1 MCALFAALDGPSG
14 LMTANITSS
23 GALAT
28 WQPAIAPVDSYVISY
43 TGEKGKVVPK
53 TLPAPVLLFS
63 LPITLCLLSTER
75 ASTLWLHQGRPVGCL
90 KKNESISSLPT
101 FPQPTCS
108 PAGLSACQHEPPFLG
123 SSSHLLE
130 RSPESKILNRLLPVV
145 PESPGFSGPM
155 EVARC
160 SKFDGEIR
168 NYFSYLYN
176 PLCSFT

>member
-1 MCALFAALDGPSG
+1 MTQTQVILAPNPGLGTVHAMGTVLPGVQEQHRQDSSCGLMSCPMTVYLFNISPSFFAALDGPSG

-63 LPITLCLLSTER
+63 PPITLCLLSTER

-101 FPQPTCS
+101 FPQLSLSSCRS
-108 PAGLSACQHEPPFLG
+108 LCLSA
-123 SSSHLLE
+123 
-130 RSPESKILNRLLPVV
+130 
-145 PESPGFSGPM
+145 
-155 EVARC
+155 
-160 SKFDGEIR
+160 
-168 NYFSYLYN
+168 
-176 PLCSFT
+176 